1 MLKEW
6 IDTPQADWNRRMSR
20 EHDEKEQAM
29 SGWTEADIDARNRS
43 ALHDLMKVERAPR
56 VKGVAVAADR
66 TYNGR
71 VYHSKAEA
79 EWAVRLDLAVKAGG
93 YKEWWPQVRYPI
105 VIKGRKVC
113 DVVVDFVVETIG
125 GKVFVLEVKGHETDL
140 YKLKVKLLRACY
152 PDLNYV
158 VEKV

>member
-1 MLKEW
+1 MR
-6 IDTPQADWNRRMSR
+6 T
-20 EHDEKEQAM
+20 
-29 SGWTEADIDARNRS
+29 WTEADLAGGI
-43 ALHDLMKVERAPR
+43 RAKTGR
-56 VKGVAVAADR
+56 IKGISPSADR

-71 VYHSKAEA
+71 IYHSKAEA
-79 EWAVRLDLAVKAGG
+79 QCAVRLDLAVKAGG

-113 DVVVDFVVETIG
+113 DVVVDFVVETPQC
-125 GKVFVLEVKGHETDL
+125 KLFALEVNGHETDL

-158 VEKV
+158 VERV